1 MLTTEDE
8 ILSSKQKEMKKK
20 TTLVNRKEET
30 KIHQIITK

>member
-1 MLTTEDE
+1 MLATEDD
-8 ILSSKQKEMKKK
+8 ILSSKQKEMQNK